1 MPLTGDFAS
10 FCFRL
15 DANNQLLSLVRGTK
29 PKLNYNMI
37 RSTMRSKLLQLM
49 SDSLRP
55 YGL

>member
-1 MPLTGDFAS
+1 MPLTSDFAS

-29 PKLNYNMI
+29 PKLNHNMI
-37 RSTMRSKLLQLM
+37 KSSMRAKLLQLV
-49 SDSLRP
+49 SDSLQP